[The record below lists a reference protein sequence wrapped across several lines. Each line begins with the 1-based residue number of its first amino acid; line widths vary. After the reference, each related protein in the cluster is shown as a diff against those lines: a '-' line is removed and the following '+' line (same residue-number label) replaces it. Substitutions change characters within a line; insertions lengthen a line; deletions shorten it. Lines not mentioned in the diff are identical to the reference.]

1 MTFLNPPSFTQ
12 PNDQS
17 GISDNIW
24 FHLVS
29 PHFLPNPQRTIQ
41 VPLRNHHSN
50 HCCVSKHI
58 RFAQIRPHLLQNL
71 QHFLNSIRLTKT
83 LHQDHESNTL
93 LHQTIILEVL
103 INRQRQI

>member
-17 GISDNIW
+17 CISDNIW

-29 PHFLPNPQRTIQ
+29 PHFLPNPQRTI
-41 VPLRNHHSN
+41 VPLRNHHPN
-50 HCCVSKHI
+50 HRCISKHI
-58 RFAQIRPHLLQNL
+58 RFAQIHPHLLQNL
-71 QHFLNSIRLTKT
+71 QHLLSSTRLTKT
-83 LHQDHESNTL
+83 LYQDHESNTL

-103 INRQRQI
+103 INRQSQI